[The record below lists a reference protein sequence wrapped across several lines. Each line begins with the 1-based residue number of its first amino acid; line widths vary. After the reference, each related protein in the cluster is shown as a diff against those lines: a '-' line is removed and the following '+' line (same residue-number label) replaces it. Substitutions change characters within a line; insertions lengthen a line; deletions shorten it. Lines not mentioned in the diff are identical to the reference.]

1 MISQSPPSRRTH
13 LLVVPAVALAD
24 GLLLATW
31 LQGRS
36 LPWEAPLGWLTV
48 AGLGAAGT
56 LVAYAV
62 ISAAMSFFARM
73 PVALAAAAGAR
84 PLLPLLLFWPLLLAI
99 YVSDEFNHRIV
110 QEVGPGWLWGLP
122 VVAAVF
128 WAVLAISAQIDRPA
142 RGPGESWN
150 LTLWGGG
157 TFQSSLGMAV
167 LQFLAL
173 RLFLLLLVTPWGL
186 FERGSD
192 FGAFEQRARLG
203 DGGLLPY
210 LDYWL
215 EYPPLFAW
223 LAALARTLSGGEA
236 GGYER
241 FDVTLGL
248 LLLVFETGVLIFT
261 YLIAER
267 VHSRETAYRVA
278 TFYTLLFFPLYIAR
292 RSFEALPLFF
302 AMGGLYL
309 VIRGRRHTAAAMLAF
324 GFMAKVF
331 PAIFMLVLLRS
342 RRLRDGWREILTFV
356 GAGLVVALP
365 LLIAGPRFF
374 IASYQNMLARPPWE
388 SLWALTGGYYSF
400 GWVHRVRTVPETAT
414 EFAQGVPLPIA
425 ATALLTALL
434 LLAYIYVSTRVPSLK
449 GPLAM
454 VRFAIVVLVIFA
466 IYLKGWSPQFTVW
479 FIPLILLAYPG
490 PKGFLIAT
498 GFSVLAVIENP
509 GYFVWWSDQ
518 PAALWAIV
526 LGRTAAL
533 LWLAVDQLRLLI
545 RAEPAASEPDLAET
559 EAGD

>member
-1 MISQSPPSRRTH
+1 M
-13 LLVVPAVALAD
+13 
-24 GLLLATW
+24 ATW

-36 LPWEAPLGWLTV
+36 LPWEAPLGWLTT
-48 AGLGAAGT
+48 AALGAAGAA
-56 LVAYAV
+56 VAYLA
-62 ISAAMSFFARM
+62 ITAAMSFFARM
-73 PVALAAAAGAR
+73 PVALAAAAGVR

-99 YVSDEFNHRIV
+99 YLSDDFNHHV
-110 QEVGPGWLWGLP
+110 ANAVGPGWLWGLP
-122 VVAAVF
+122 VAAAVF
-128 WAVLAISAQIDRPA
+128 WAVLAITARIDRPA
-142 RGPGESWN
+142 GDGSGYAPRLSLHRGGA
-150 LTLWGGG
+150 
-157 TFQSSLGMAV
+157 FQNSLLMAI

-173 RLFLLLLVTPWGL
+173 RLFFLLLVTPWGF

-192 FGAFEQRARLG
+192 LGAYEQRARLG
-203 DGGLLPY
+203 DGGLMPY

-215 EYPPLFAW
+215 EYPPLFPW
-223 LAALARTLSGGEA
+223 LAALARTLAGGEA
-236 GGYER
+236 GGYQR

-267 VHSRETAYRVA
+267 AHGREIAYRVA
-278 TFYTLLFFPLYIAR
+278 TFYTLLFFPLYVAR

-309 VIRGRRHTAAAMLAF
+309 LIRHRRHTAAAMLAF

-331 PAIFMLVLLRS
+331 PAVFMLVLLRS
-342 RRLRDGWREILTFV
+342 RSLREAWREIPTFV
-356 GAGLVVALP
+356 GAALVLALP

-388 SLWALTGGYYSF
+388 SLWALIGGYYSF

-414 EFAQGVPLPIA
+414 EFAQGVPLPVA

-434 LLAYIYVSTRVPSLK
+434 LLAYVYLFTRVPVLK

-454 VRFAIVVLVIFA
+454 VRFAIVVLAIFA
-466 IYLKGWSPQFTVW
+466 IYLKGWSPQFTLW
-479 FIPLILLAYPG
+479 FIPLILLAYPS

-498 GFSVLAVIENP
+498 GFSLLAVIENP
-509 GYFVWWSDQ
+509 GYFVWWSDS

-526 LGRTAAL
+526 LSRTAAL
-533 LWLAVDQLRLLI
+533 LWLAVDQTRLLI
-545 RAEPAASEPDLAET
+545 QTRPAEPVKKRAEPAAEPAAIKPAEQ
-559 EAGD
+559 ADG